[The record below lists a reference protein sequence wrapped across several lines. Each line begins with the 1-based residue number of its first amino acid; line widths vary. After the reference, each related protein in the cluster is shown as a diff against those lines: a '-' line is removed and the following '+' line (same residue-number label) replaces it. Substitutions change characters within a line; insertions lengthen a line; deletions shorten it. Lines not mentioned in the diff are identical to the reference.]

1 MINKAA
7 PVQAREKFRDRS
19 RRLALFGILA
29 IILGMSG
36 TLLGLAHL
44 LPLLMGS
51 RLFGDPQSLLMSA
64 LTYGIISAILVWAGI
79 GSLRMRR
86 WTQPMML
93 TIGWCWLIAGLF
105 CLLLVAGLLEEL
117 YILATSGLEEL
128 PAHAGI
134 IVKSF
139 LLGAVFLGGVLLPAL
154 FVLVYRDGDILRT
167 CEQHDP
173 APSWTDRC
181 PRPVLAISTALG
193 LAALLSLPLALK
205 PLFPLFGILV
215 TGWAGALMILASAA
229 YLAYLAQASFKLA
242 PSAWWGTCVYILL
255 LGVSTAMTILRVD
268 LLLLLRA
275 LGHSGAELDGL
286 LGSGALW
293 RPLSLSI
300 TLLMTLVSLVYML
313 TIRKYYAN
321 ESAQT

>member
-1 MINKAA
+1 
-7 PVQAREKFRDRS
+7 
-19 RRLALFGILA
+19 
-29 IILGMSG
+29 
-36 TLLGLAHL
+36 LLGLAHL

-64 LTYGIISAILVWAGI
+64 LTYGIIGAILVWAGI
-79 GSLRMRR
+79 GSLRRRR
-86 WTQPMML
+86 WAQPMML
-93 TIGWCWLIAGLF
+93 IIGWCWLITGLF
-105 CLLLVAGLLEEL
+105 CLLLVAGLLEDL

-128 PAHAGI
+128 PPHAGI

-139 LLGAVFLGGVLLPAL
+139 LLGALILGGVLLPAL
-154 FVLVYRDGDILRT
+154 FVLVYRDGNILRT

-181 PRPVLAISTALG
+181 PRPVLALSTALG

-229 YLAYLAQASFKLA
+229 YFAYLAQSSFKLA
-242 PSAWWGTCVYILL
+242 PSAWWGTCIYLLL
-255 LGVSTAMTILRVD
+255 LGISTAMTILRVD

-275 LGHSGAELDGL
+275 LGYTGPQLEALQ
-286 LGSGALW
+286 GSGALW
-293 RPLSLSI
+293 RPLTLSI
-300 TLLMTLVSLVYML
+300 TLLMTFVSLVYML
-313 TIRKYYAN
+313 TIRKYNAI
-321 ESAQT
+321 ESGQT